1 VSTTL
6 RVRSVRTNGKV
17 HLVAER
23 RGGNYTTACG
33 VSGQQYPFGW
43 FVALI
48 REPDAP
54 VTCGSCLREQAR
66 EHKEGSR

>member
-1 VSTTL
+1 MSDGL

-48 REPDAP
+48 GEPDAP
-54 VTCGSCLREQAR
+54 VTCGNCLREMKR
-66 EHKEGSR
+66 GGKEGSR